1 MVSFHHLRVTSRQAL
16 QRVGSVRGQQRVLSL
31 AVRVRRVQ
39 HARSRALPRQR
50 LREFCRANHRVET
63 RVPKIR
69 DADSIAGFFTRR
81 CGAAH
86 DPVRRGEV
94 IASRAQL
101 YHLAEVDNDG
111 VWLGR
116 RVDPLAGA
124 VFYLQTADVVLEE
137 ETEVAAVG
145 VRPHAERAD
154 AVDGVR
160 TGVLDVRCGRVPRD
174 LHLDVGFVLS
184 EPIAG
189 RVEAQRQ
196 QLHQPLRQRRHLVQ
210 KRRHRGSKSG
220 ALGFRGPLIGA
231 DQASM
236 GRDGRIRQRGG
247 VGRGG
252 VYAKLHLFSHVG
264 SSRGVLRAQTDVS
277 AERWRRAV
285 IHGGLEFIGEGE
297 EPSGGVQDAL
307 EGRASHARVRVR
319 VGEVQVEEA
328 HHVARLA
335 ERLAE
340 GRLLLRGAPAR
351 GKAEHGELGEGDG
364 RRGSGGRGGGVG
376 DGHVARQHR
385 GIRWKAHRRASA
397 HGRVGGTFGDDARAR
412 SRAGRRVRARRE
424 RRRAQREPG
433 GGHPRSVA
441 SLVPLT
447 TAREAIRFHS
457 QPFIRP
463 RPPWLPAWRADFKSS
478 RAATVR
484 ALLLSSLRT
493 AGVRPRPRYV
503 C

>member
-1 MVSFHHLRVTSRQAL
+1 MVRIHRTTDPNPMSDVRSADNHRSPSPDDLAIGLHAQVSVVSFHHLRVTSRQAL

-50 LREFCRANHRVET
+50 LREFRRANHRVET

-86 DPVRRGEV
+86 DPMRRGEV

-184 EPIAG
+184 EPIVGESRLSASSSIS
-189 RVEAQRQ
+189 RSDSDD
-196 QLHQPLRQRRHLVQ
+196 LVQ

-220 ALGFRGPLIGA
+220 HS
-231 DQASM
+231 D
-236 GRDGRIRQRGG
+236 
-247 VGRGG
+247 
-252 VYAKLHLFSHVG
+252 
-264 SSRGVLRAQTDVS
+264 S
-277 AERWRRAV
+277 A
-285 IHGGLEFIGEGE
+285 
-297 EPSGGVQDAL
+297 
-307 EGRASHARVRVR
+307 
-319 VGEVQVEEA
+319 
-328 HHVARLA
+328 
-335 ERLAE
+335 
-340 GRLLLRGAPAR
+340 
-351 GKAEHGELGEGDG
+351 
-364 RRGSGGRGGGVG
+364 
-376 DGHVARQHR
+376 GH
-385 GIRWKAHRRASA
+385 
-397 HGRVGGTFGDDARAR
+397 
-412 SRAGRRVRARRE
+412 
-424 RRRAQREPG
+424 
-433 GGHPRSVA
+433 
-441 SLVPLT
+441 
-447 TAREAIRFHS
+447 
-457 QPFIRP
+457 
-463 RPPWLPAWRADFKSS
+463 
-478 RAATVR
+478 
-484 ALLLSSLRT
+484 
-493 AGVRPRPRYV
+493 
-503 C
+503 